1 MNILD
6 DETTEQKKKR
16 TIEVPILKQF
26 LTHLNQVVYT
36 KNLALQTEESGTLIA
51 KLQGYIAG
59 ARKYKTLMNAAGF
72 AHMDTQERNQPF
84 FTVDAEGN
92 KSCILNPQ
100 EIIEANIAA
109 QAFIRM
115 PEYQAFKKM
124 REREIERVKTEL
136 FFYFKEGSD
145 LYWCKGWYKAMIQID
160 NWIEQLQIQVK

>member
-1 MNILD
+1 MKILD
-6 DETTEQKKKR
+6 DETTEQEEKG
-16 TIEVPILKQF
+16 TIEVPILNQF
-26 LTHLNQVVYT
+26 ITHLNQVVHT
-36 KNLALQTEESGTLIA
+36 KELALQTEESGTLIA